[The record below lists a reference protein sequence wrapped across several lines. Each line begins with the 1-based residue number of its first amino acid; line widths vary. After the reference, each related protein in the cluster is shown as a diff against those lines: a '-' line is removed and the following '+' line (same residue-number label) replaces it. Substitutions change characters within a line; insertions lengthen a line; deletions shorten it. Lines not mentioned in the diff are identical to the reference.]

1 MTARA
6 AQVPVCSDG
15 AKVVSFFE
23 KTKFSEKKAL
33 TSRPIMRKDNSFVA
47 TIGVFD
53 GVHQGHR
60 FLLDRVKEEAS
71 AREMSTLA
79 VTFDPTPASFF
90 QNSFS
95 GNKNVDKAKSL
106 LLTIQE
112 RKERLLDAGMDKVE
126 MMTFNREVAEMTA
139 AEFMMLLKE
148 RYNVCLLVMGY
159 DHRFGCEQSNNPAYY
174 DAACQT
180 CGIDIVHTTAWGDVS
195 SSRIRELLLNGN
207 VEGAN
212 ILLGYPYPISGT
224 VVAGDGRGRTIG
236 FPTANLAVDVSKL
249 IPATGVYAVGVRLE
263 GSTYRGMMNI
273 GLCPTFGGRTERR
286 VEVHILDFDADIYGQ
301 TLNVQLLH
309 RLRDERKFPSVEALA
324 EQLHADA
331 AQIRTLPDFNS

>member
-1 MTARA
+1 MTAQA
-6 AQVPVCSDG
+6 APSAAGSDG

-33 TSRPIMRKDNSFVA
+33 TSRPIMRNVNLSVA

-60 FLLDRVKEEAS
+60 FLLERVRDLAS
-71 AREMSTLA
+71 ARGMRALA
-79 VTFDPTPASFF
+79 VTFDPTPAAFF
-90 QNSFS
+90 QNAPSP
-95 GNKNVDKAKSL
+95 SL
-106 LLTIQE
+106 LLTIEE
-112 RKERLLDAGMDKVE
+112 RKERLLDAGMDRVE
-126 MMTFNREVAEMTA
+126 VMTFDREVAAMTA

-148 RYNVCLLVMGY
+148 RHDVRVLVMGY
-159 DHRFGCEQSNNPAYY
+159 DHRFGCEQSSDPAFY

-180 CGIDIVHTTAWGDVS
+180 CGIEIVHATAWGDVS

-207 VEGAN
+207 AREATV
-212 ILLGYPYPISGT
+212 LLGYPYPISGT

-236 FPTANLAVDVSKL
+236 FPTANLAVDASKL

-263 GSTYRGMMNI
+263 GNTYRGMMNI

-301 TLNVQLLH
+301 TLDVQLLH

-324 EQLHADA
+324 EQLHADEDR
-331 AQIRTLPDFNS
+331 IRTLPDFNSSWLFPHY